1 MPGSTHES
9 NDDMTRRRRMLTVL
23 GLAIAA
29 ALWVLALPVLAA
41 GPAEEAIDWTQMA
54 IRLFGGLAL
63 FLFGMEQMGD
73 ALKVVAGDKLRDVLG
88 KLTTNRVMGMVTG
101 TAVTAVIQSS
111 SVTTV
116 MLVGFVSANLM
127 SLTQAIGVILGA
139 NTGTTITAQI
149 VAFPVHKYALV
160 LVTLGFAAMFIG
172 KRDRIKQ
179 YGVLVMGLGLIF
191 FGMGVMS
198 SAMEPLRDFPPF
210 IDLMRDVSNPLLG
223 IAVGAA
229 FTALVQSSS
238 ALMGVVIVLASQ
250 GLLSLEGGIALAL
263 GANVGTCATAGLAA
277 IGKPRA
283 AVRVALAHVAF
294 NLVGVLIIVGFVPQ
308 FAEAVRLVSPVHP
321 ELAGLD
327 RLAAET
333 PRQVANA
340 HTLFNLGAS
349 LLFLPLASWFAR
361 LCEWLVPERPITAAE
376 ARTRRF
382 QPKFLD
388 EVLLDTPALALE
400 RARLEIGRMG
410 DKVARI
416 FDAFLVPTFDHDQ
429 KKLDEIEAMDLE
441 IDALYDFVMGYLRKI
456 GEHQMAPAETED
468 LMRLMQAANQIE
480 QMGDL
485 VEINLVQ
492 LGKRMAGEKVE
503 ISEFTKQLLR
513 DYHDRVGD
521 ALEGAVEALR
531 AGDPERARDVR
542 AMKADMAKRSADT
555 VRHTMRRLSAEEPN
569 RLQTYT
575 REMELLENLNRIFR
589 LSRRLA
595 KLVLTEPAQADDK
608 APKDRIENGIADVT

>member
-1 MPGSTHES
+1 
-9 NDDMTRRRRMLTVL
+9 MLTVI

-73 ALKVVAGDKLRDVLG
+73 ALKVVAGDKLRDILG
-88 KLTTNRVMGMVTG
+88 KLTTSRVMGMVTG
-101 TAVTAVIQSS
+101 TAVTAIIQSS

-139 NTGTTITAQI
+139 NMGSTITAQI
-149 VAFPVHKYALV
+149 LAFPVTKYALI
-160 LVTLGFAAMFIG
+160 LVTGGFFAMFIG
-172 KRDRIKQ
+172 KHDRIKQ
-179 YGVLVMGLGLIF
+179 YGILVMGLGMIF
-191 FGMGVMS
+191 YGMTVMS
-198 SAMEPLRDFPPF
+198 SAMEPLRSYQPF
-210 IDLMRDVSNPLLG
+210 IELMRQVSNPVLG
-223 IAVGAA
+223 IVLGAA
-229 FTALVQSSS
+229 FTALVQSSA
-238 ALMGVVIVLASQ
+238 ALVGVALVLASQ
-250 GLLSLEGGIALAL
+250 SMVSLEGGIALEL
-263 GANVGTCATAGLAA
+263 GANIGTCATAGLAA
-277 IGKPRA
+277 IGKSREA
-283 AVRVALAHVAF
+283 IRVAVAHVVF
-294 NLVGVLIIVGFVPQ
+294 NISGVLLIVWFVPH
-308 FAEAVRLVSPVHP
+308 FADFVRLVSPAQP
-321 ELAGLD
+321 DLPALE

-333 PRQVANA
+333 PRQIANA
-340 HTLFNLGAS
+340 HTLFNLGAA
-349 LLFLPLASWFAR
+349 LLFLPMASWFAR
-361 LCEWLVPERPITAAE
+361 LCEWLVPDRPITEAE
-376 ARTRRF
+376 ERTRRF
-382 QPKFLD
+382 KPKFLD
-388 EVLLDTPALALE
+388 DVLLDTPALALE

-410 DKVARI
+410 DKVARM

-429 KKLDEIEAMDLE
+429 KELDEIEAMDLE

-456 GEHQMAPAETED
+456 GEHEMAPAETED
-468 LMRLMQAANQIE
+468 LMRLMQAANQVE

-492 LGKRMAGEKVE
+492 LGKRMTGEKVE

-531 AGDPERARDVR
+531 TGDRDRALAIR
-542 AMKADMAKRSADT
+542 AMKPDMAKRSADT

-595 KLVLTEPAQADDK
+595 KLVLPAPVQVGDDVDDEE
-608 APKDRIENGIADVT
+608 AAEVA

>member
-1 MPGSTHES
+1 MLRS
-9 NDDMTRRRRMLTVL
+9 NDDTNRRRRTLTVL
-23 GLAIAA
+23 GLGAAA
-29 ALWVLALPVLAA
+29 ALWGLAMPVLAA

-73 ALKVVAGDKLRDVLG
+73 ALKVVAGDKLRDILG
-88 KLTTNRVMGMVTG
+88 KLTTSRVMGMVTG
-101 TAVTAVIQSS
+101 TAVTAIIQSS

-139 NTGTTITAQI
+139 NMGSTITAQI
-149 VAFPVHKYALV
+149 LAFPVTKYALI
-160 LVTLGFAAMFIG
+160 LVTGGFFAMFIG

-179 YGVLVMGLGLIF
+179 YGVLVMGLGMIF
-191 FGMGVMS
+191 YGMTVMS
-198 SAMEPLRDFPPF
+198 SAMEPLRSYQPF
-210 IDLMRDVSNPLLG
+210 IELMREVSNPLLG
-223 IAVGAA
+223 IALGAA
-229 FTALVQSSS
+229 FTALVQSSA
-238 ALMGVVIVLASQ
+238 ALVGVALVLASQ
-250 GLLSLEGGIALAL
+250 GLVSLEGGIALAL
-263 GANVGTCATAGLAA
+263 GANIGTCATAGLAA
-277 IGKPRA
+277 IGKSRE
-283 AVRVALAHVAF
+283 AVRVAVAHVVF
-294 NLVGVLIIVGFVPQ
+294 NISGVLIIVWFVPY
-308 FAEAVRLVSPVHP
+308 FADFVRLVSPARADLP
-321 ELAGLD
+321 GLQ

-333 PRQVANA
+333 PRQIANA
-340 HTLFNLGAS
+340 HTLFNLGAA
-349 LLFLPLASWFAR
+349 LLFLPMASWFAR
-361 LCEWLVPERPITAAE
+361 LCEWLVPARPITESE
-376 ARTRRF
+376 ARSRRF
-382 QPKFLD
+382 LPKFLD

-410 DKVARI
+410 DKVAHM
-416 FDAFLVPTFDHDQ
+416 FDAFLVPSFEHDQ
-429 KKLDEIEAMDLE
+429 TRLDEIEAMDLE
-441 IDALYDFVMGYLRKI
+441 IDALYDFVIGYLRKI
-456 GEHQMAPAETED
+456 GEREMAPEETED
-468 LMRLMQAANQIE
+468 LLRLMQAANQVE

-492 LGKRMAGEKVE
+492 LGKRMAGEEVE

-531 AGDPERARDVR
+531 VGDQDRAREVR
-542 AMKADMAKRSADT
+542 RMKADMAKRSNDT
-555 VRHTMRRLSAEEPN
+555 VIHTMRRLSAEEPN

-595 KLVLTEPAQADDK
+595 KLVLSAPAESDDET
-608 APKDRIENGIADVT
+608 AEVA